1 MDNIETTELLDKSL
15 ELINDEQFEDAYEL
29 LKKASKK
36 DPDNIEILKN
46 LGLTLI
52 NLQDFIEAKKY
63 LSPSQK
69 KTLIMLMPGII

>member
-29 LKKASKK
+29 LKRLQK

-69 KTLIMLMPGII
+69 RP